1 MERPSSSDAAVLYQ
15 PVINC
20 PVHTMNMHLTLLP
33 ILLTSLLLG
42 AAPQAMAGP
51 STAGLSIAAKVPTI
65 LSSIPA
71 EEGIYAQVTAAQQN
85 AGVTVLQLRGVP
97 GGQQLPPLRV
107 GQWPA
112 GVQAG
117 RLAGAV
123 LRVSAEREPDGGSI
137 SLTLTRG
144 GKDRPLLTLLAGVRP
159 ADPLGLG
166 LSFKKVTAS
175 SVILQSADQPA
186 QQRTVRPGDRVTLTS
201 PQGKVCVQVYAIMPV
216 RADFSE
222 RGAPPV
228 ITGYRVTLGLLTPD
242 PATDCA

>member
-1 MERPSSSDAAVLYQ
+1 MDMY
-15 PVINC
+15 
-20 PVHTMNMHLTLLP
+20 LTLLP

-42 AAPQAMAGP
+42 AAPQA
-51 STAGLSIAAKVPTI
+51 TAGLSITGKVPTI

-71 EEGIYAQVTAAQQN
+71 EEGIHAQVSAAQQN

-97 GGQQLPPLRV
+97 GTSLAGQQLSPLRV

-123 LRVSAEREPDGGSI
+123 LRVSAEREPDGSSS

-159 ADPLGLG
+159 ADPPGLG

-175 SVILQSADQPA
+175 SVNLQSADQPA
-186 QQRTVRPGDRVTLTS
+186 QQRTVRPGERVTLSS
-201 PQGKVCVQVYAIMPV
+201 PQGKVCVQVYAITPV

>member
-1 MERPSSSDAAVLYQ
+1 MQWRSSNAAAVLYQ
-15 PVINC
+15 PVITC
-20 PVHTMNMHLTLLP
+20 PVHTVDMHLTLLP
-33 ILLTSLLLG
+33 VLLTSLLLG
-42 AAPQAMAGP
+42 AAPQATAGP
-51 STAGLSIAAKVPTI
+51 STAGKVPTI

-71 EEGIYAQVTAAQQN
+71 EEGIHAQVSAAQQN

-97 GGQQLPPLRV
+97 GTSLAGQQLSPLRV

-123 LRVSAEREPDGGSI
+123 LRVSAEREPDGSSS

-175 SVILQSADQPA
+175 SVTLQSADQPA
-186 QQRTVRPGDRVTLTS
+186 QQRTVRPGERVTLTS
-201 PQGKVCVQVYAIMPV
+201 PQGKVCVQVYAITPV